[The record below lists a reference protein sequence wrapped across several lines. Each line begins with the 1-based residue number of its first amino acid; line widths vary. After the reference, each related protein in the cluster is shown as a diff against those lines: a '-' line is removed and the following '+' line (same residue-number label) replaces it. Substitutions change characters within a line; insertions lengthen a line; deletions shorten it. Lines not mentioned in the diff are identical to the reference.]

1 MRQTIRQPIRLAALL
16 ALAAAAAPAASQA
29 ATAGDKPV
37 VAVTNTQAQRVAY
50 CTLLVD
56 GRART
61 KLAIRPGHTWSEAF
75 DPRRELLLVCDRGI
89 GLKFGPLKVGQTYR
103 LVEEPGA
110 KISMAEGAG

>member
-1 MRQTIRQPIRLAALL
+1 MPKSITAAL
-16 ALAAAAAPAASQA
+16 ALATLAAPLAGPTTAQA
-29 ATAGDKPV
+29 ATSEDKPA

-61 KLAIRPGHTWSEAF
+61 KLAIRPGKTWSEAF
-75 DPRRELLLVCDRGI
+75 DPRRQLLLVCDRGI
-89 GLKFGPLKVGQTYR
+89 GLKFGPLKVGTTYR

-110 KISMAEGAG
+110 KISMAEGS

>member
-1 MRQTIRQPIRLAALL
+1 MTKPFRRRALPATAT
-16 ALAAAAAPAASQA
+16 ALATLLGAGASLAAPAP
-29 ATAGDKPV
+29 DKPV
-37 VAVTNTQAQRVAY
+37 LSVTNTQAARVAY

-110 KISMAEGAG
+110 KISLAEGAG